1 MPATFQRI
9 LMRALALIA
18 VAAGA
23 LVALFLALFTLIS
36 GILIGA
42 VTLLM
47 VRFGR
52 GPLGRRNPPPPG
64 SGAGGTVI
72 DVDMREIRPDQ
83 KDGDAAGGN
92 DSRRPPDA

>member
-23 LVALFLALFTLIS
+23 LVALVLALFTLIS
-36 GILIGA
+36 GVLIGA

-47 VRFGR
+47 ARFGH

-64 SGAGGTVI
+64 HGAGTVI
-72 DVDMREIRPDQ
+72 DVDMREIRSDE
-83 KDGDAAGGN
+83 KDGDAAGGSR
-92 DSRRPPDA
+92 SRRPPDA